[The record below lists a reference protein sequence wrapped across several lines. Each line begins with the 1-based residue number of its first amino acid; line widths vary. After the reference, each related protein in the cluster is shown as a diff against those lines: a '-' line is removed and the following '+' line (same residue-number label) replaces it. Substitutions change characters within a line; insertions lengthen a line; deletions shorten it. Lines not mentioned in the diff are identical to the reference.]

1 MQLFPLIELF
11 YWLALATWFG
21 GVAFVAMSVPVIFR
35 TVRENDPTLPTVLS
49 VNLEGEHSSLLAV
62 SIITNLLSMLT
73 RVELGCAFLILL
85 TLIGQWVLLR
95 DLQLGLLILRSCLFV
110 GAAGIALYDWRF
122 VTPRIIKH
130 RNEYIEHADEPEVAE
145 AAKQQ
150 FNRYHRESITI
161 LLILMA
167 ILSALVL
174 FSTMISTARNF
185 VMQP

>member
-1 MQLFPLIELF
+1 MQLFPLIQLF

-35 TVRENDPTLPTVLS
+35 TVGENDPTLPTVLS

-73 RVELGCAFLILL
+73 RVELGCAVLLFL

-161 LLILMA
+161 LL
-167 ILSALVL
+167 
-174 FSTMISTARNF
+174 
-185 VMQP
+185 